1 MELCNIAVVKELL
14 AHHGFRFSKA
24 LGQNFIIDPAVPY
37 EMARLSGADAGT
49 GVLEIGPGIGPLTQE
64 LCRVSGK
71 VSSVELDKALYP
83 VLAETMAEFDN
94 FHLIGGDIMKLDIPA
109 LVREEFPSLRPI
121 VCANLP
127 YNITSPVLTA
137 LVKAKCFTS
146 ITVLVQKEVAERIA
160 AKPGTADYGAFSL
173 FMQFYTEPQKCFDV
187 PGSSFVPPP
196 KVTSSVLHCKV
207 AEQPRVQVMSEEHF
221 HRTVRAAFALR
232 RKTLINSLQTGFSQL
247 SKEQLAEAVRSVG
260 FAENVRGEQLSL
272 DEFARLSD
280 ALQQMEMTK

>member
-14 AHHGFRFSKA
+14 ERHGFRFSKA
-24 LGQNFIIDPAVPY
+24 LGQNFIIDHAVPY
-37 EMARLSGADAGT
+37 EMARISGADAAT

-64 LCRVSGK
+64 LCRVAGK
-71 VSSVELDKALYP
+71 VSSVELDRALYP
-83 VLAETMAEFDN
+83 VLAETMAEFSN
-94 FHLIGGDIMKLDIPA
+94 FHLIGGDIMKFDIPV
-109 LVREEFPSLRPI
+109 LVQEEFPSLRPI

-137 LVKAKCFTS
+137 LVKAKCFSS

-160 AKPGTADYGAFSL
+160 ARPGTADYGAFSL

-196 KVTSSVLHCKV
+196 KVCSSVLHCKV
-207 AEQPRVQVMSEEHF
+207 TPQPRVAVMDEEHF

-232 RKTLINSLQTGFSQL
+232 RKTLINSLQTGFSRL
-247 SKEQLAEAVRSVG
+247 SKEQLSEAVRSVG
-260 FAENVRGEQLSL
+260 LAENVRGEQLGL
-272 DEFARLSD
+272 EEFARLSD
-280 ALQQMEMTK
+280 LLQEMEMEK